1 MSRFKR
7 LSVLASV
14 VRGDAKVLWH
24 ALRHPAAPTWLKL
37 GVVGLVAYVL
47 SPVDFVPDVI
57 PFFGVVDDLVLLPL
71 AVGFLLRRLPASVRA
86 DARRKAGLP
95 PEPQAAGETVDMR

>member
-1 MSRFKR
+1 MSRLKR

-24 ALRHPAAPTWLKL
+24 ALRHPASPAWFKL
-37 GVVGLVAYVL
+37 GTIGLVAYVL
-47 SPVDFVPDVI
+47 SPADFVPDLI
-57 PFFGVVDDLVLLPL
+57 PFVGVLDDIVLVPL
-71 AVGFLLRRLPASVRA
+71 AIAFLLRRLPPTVRA

-95 PEPQAAGETVDMR
+95 PEPTAHGETIDMR